1 MIKQLLAALIC
12 LIAATSASA
21 QCTPNVAYADSSAGI
36 WPDTL
41 ENIPCAFADNP
52 DGYEAIIDVKTAAD
66 TNVTIEVSGFPVS
79 LVGYIEAFRINGV
92 EGLPEGF
99 TYIPNSSIWAN
110 GGTEP
115 PFTPVQGC
123 VSIIAGQSTLA
134 SYIND
139 NPGGIDFPLTVIV
152 DVKIH
157 STNNA
162 FANNL
167 LTDKW
172 LSDPSLE
179 AIPGIGPI
187 PVSGYVIKVRPSN
200 DGNGCQ
206 PLSISK
212 ISSNQFEVEG
222 NFPNP
227 FSTSTEI
234 RYSSRTSKAMR
245 FEVRNMVGK
254 LVVEQTL
261 QANSGLNTITLKSEK
276 LIPGIYF
283 YSLSD
288 GNQTITKRM
297 VVSGN

>member
-21 QCTPNVAYADSSAGI
+21 QCIPDPIYADSTFNI
-36 WPDTL
+36 WPDTTTNF
-41 ENIPCAFADNP
+41 ECALADNP
-52 DGYEAIIDVKTAAD
+52 EGYNQVINLKTLTD
-66 TNVTIEVSGFPVS
+66 TNFVVDLLGQSLTIE
-79 LVGYIEAFRINGV
+79 GYIEAFRINAV
-92 EGLPEGF
+92 DGLPEGF
-99 TYIPNSSIWAN
+99 TYIPNTNIWAN

-134 SYIND
+134 NLIAE
-139 NPGGIDFPLTVIV
+139 NPDGIDFPLTVIV

-157 STNNA
+157 STNNPL
-162 FANNL
+162 ANNF

-179 AIPGIGPI
+179 SIPGIGPI
-187 PVSGYVIKVRPSN
+187 EVTGFVIRVRAN
-200 DGNGCQ
+200 ADDCQ

-227 FSTSTEI
+227 FRTSTEI
-234 RYSSRTSKAMR
+234 RYSSRTSKPMR